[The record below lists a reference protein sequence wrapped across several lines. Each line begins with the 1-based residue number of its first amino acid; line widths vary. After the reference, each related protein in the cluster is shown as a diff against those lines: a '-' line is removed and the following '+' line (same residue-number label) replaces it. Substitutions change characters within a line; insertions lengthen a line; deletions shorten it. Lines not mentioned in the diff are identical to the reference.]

1 MGLQHA
7 AALLLLA
14 ASSAEAGRLTGSLG
28 MGGRF
33 RQVHETPQMGALNC
47 TWRYVEQ
54 KLDHF
59 GSLEATFQQRY
70 CIYDKYWKAAS
81 EAGFENTNGEQAP
94 IFFYVGNE
102 SPVEEYVNN
111 TGLMWDQGEKM
122 GALIVFGEHRY
133 EGKSVPKMHGVPACL
148 SYCTSAQ
155 ALADYVVL
163 LADLKKDYK
172 TDAPV
177 IGFGG
182 SYGGM
187 LAGWMRMKYPEVL
200 TGAIAASAAVVGF
213 PRELGTK
220 NLDASFATITNGV
233 RAVPGGAPEHCF
245 DNLRNVWPLIKEVGK
260 TQLGQQ
266 LLSTAARRCK
276 VTSPDDILAW
286 GQNPWF
292 FMAEGDYPF
301 PTTYITFS
309 VGDGMTPL
317 PAWPMRVA
325 CSQGLE
331 KDYGIKFNGSSK
343 DVKFDLQL
351 GDIRVNVDWDKN
363 TGNGADLTEAQIKAS
378 GVLDLVRG
386 MTDGAGVWYNLT
398 KDKTCYS
405 GVQGEHADWRD
416 VMADQRDL
424 ARATL
429 DAVYDAP
436 EPPRAVQAKDE
447 KCESCPVCENCPR
460 CPLCDRENVSPCTYN
475 DSTPVGPMFA
485 WNPICCN
492 ENLYLAN
499 LIVQGVGRDLYW
511 PPNVPKDY
519 TVNSVI
525 GPHKPLKGCY
535 PQFDPQG
542 LFGTPKYK
550 DNWAEWIQAY
560 YAHDDV
566 SKHSNIVWS
575 NGALDAWA
583 GAGVFA
589 KGASFDGP
597 PLQNIT
603 ADGSS
608 IAIVIEQG
616 AHHLD
621 LFFPTKADPPC
632 VLKARKIEVQK
643 IREWSQAH
651 YDKLSGHAQ

>member
-1 MGLQHA
+1 MSNLRA

-14 ASSAEAGRLTGSLG
+14 ASSAEAGSITGTLG
-28 MGGRF
+28 VGGRF
-33 RQVHETPQMGALNC
+33 MQVHDTPQPSSVNC
-47 TWRYVEQ
+47 TWKYFEQ

-59 GSLEATFQQRY
+59 GSLKTTYQQRY

-122 GALIVFGEHRY
+122 GALIVFAEHRY
-133 EGKSVPKMHGVPACL
+133 EGKSMPKMHGVPACI

-163 LADLKKDYK
+163 IAALKKEFN
-172 TDAPV
+172 TNAPV
-177 IGFGG
+177 TAFGG

-187 LAGWMRMKYPEVL
+187 LAGWIRMKYPDVI
-200 TGAIAASAAVVGF
+200 TGAIAASAPVAGF
-213 PRELGTK
+213 PGLLGTK

-260 TQLGQQ
+260 TQLGQK
-266 LLSTAARRCK
+266 LLSTAARRC
-276 VTSPDDILAW
+276 TTTDPSTLLSW
-286 GQNPWF
+286 GQSPWF
-292 FMAEGDYPF
+292 YMAEGDYPF
-301 PTTYITFS
+301 PSTYITFA
-309 VGDGMTPL
+309 VGTGKVPL

-386 MTDGAGVWYNLT
+386 MTDGAGVWFNLT
-398 KDKTCYS
+398 KDKTCY
-405 GVQGEHADWRD
+405 GNEHE
-416 VMADQRDL
+416 DL
-424 ARATL
+424 PLKRNQKVDRL
-429 DAVYDAP
+429 VSEFLL
-436 EPPRAVQAKDE
+436 EPPTDSA
-447 KCESCPVCENCPR
+447 KCESCPACDNCPR
-460 CPLCDRENVSPCTYN
+460 CPLCDREDVKPCTYN
-475 DSTPVGPMFA
+475 DAPIANHAFA
-485 WNPICCN
+485 WGPICCN

-499 LIVQGVGRDLYW
+499 LEVQGVGRDLYW
-511 PPNVPKDY
+511 PPNVPKGY
-519 TVNSVI
+519 TVESVV
-525 GPHKPLKGCY
+525 PQATQPGCY
-535 PQFDPQG
+535 PSWDQRG
-542 LFGTPKYK
+542 MFGAPKYTK
-550 DNWAEWIQAY
+550 LWGEWLQSY
-560 YAHDDV
+560 YGQ
-566 SKHSNIVWS
+566 KHVQDFTNIVWS

-583 GAGVFA
+583 GAGVFG
-589 KGASFDGP
+589 KGGTFTGP
-597 PLQNIT
+597 VVQNIT

-608 IAIVIEQG
+608 IALIIEQG

-621 LFFPTKADPPC
+621 LFFPTKSDPPSAI
-632 VLKARKIEVQK
+632 KAREIEVQRIK
-643 IREWSQAH
+643 QWSQAH
-651 YDKLSGHAQ
+651 YDKLNAKRN